1 MAGWVAAVVDGLAA
15 TGLIR
20 TFGGVRAVDGV
31 SLTVAPGE
39 IVALIGP
46 NGAGKST
53 LFNILGGQTQP
64 EQGRVTLDGADITGQ
79 SPRAAWRRG
88 IARTFQ
94 VAAVFRSFTV
104 AENVQIAL
112 LRGRVWNPWRVAR
125 AIHGTAARAALDQVG
140 LAAQSDRAAG
150 VLAYGDVKRLELAM
164 ALAADPRLLLM
175 DEPTAGMAAAE
186 RTSLMALIR
195 SLTHE
200 RHLAVL
206 FTEHD
211 MDAVFTTAGRVL
223 VMDRGRIIASGPPAA
238 IRADPAVRA
247 AYLGT

>member
-1 MAGWVAAVVDGLAA
+1 MPAVAEGLAA
-15 TGLIR
+15 AHLVR
-20 TFGGVRAVDGV
+20 TFGGVRAVDDV
-31 SLTVAPGE
+31 SLSVAPGE

-53 LFNILGGQTQP
+53 LFNMLGGQLRP
-64 EQGRVTLDGADITGQ
+64 EQGAITLDGTDITGQ
-79 SPRAAWRRG
+79 SPRAAWRSG

-112 LRGRVWNPWRVAR
+112 LRGRVWHPWR
-125 AIHGTAARAALDQVG
+125 AARHRHRPACLAALAQVG
-140 LAAQSDRAAG
+140 LDAQADRAAG

-164 ALAADPRLLLM
+164 ALASGPHLLLM
-175 DEPTAGMAAAE
+175 DEPTAGMAASE
-186 RTSLMALIR
+186 RAAMMVLIR
-195 SLTHE
+195 GLVHD
-200 RHLAVL
+200 RRLAVL

-211 MDAVFTTAGRVL
+211 MDAVFTTADRVL
-223 VMDRGRIIASGPPAA
+223 VMDRGRLIAAGPPAA

-247 AYLGT
+247 AYLG

>member
-1 MAGWVAAVVDGLAA
+1 MA
-15 TGLIR
+15 TGLVR
-20 TFGGVRAVDGV
+20 KFGGVRAVDGV
-31 SLTVAPGE
+31 SLAVEPGE

-53 LFNILGGQTQP
+53 VFNILSGQIRP
-64 EQGRVTLDGADITGQ
+64 DQGQVTLDGAPITGQ

-104 AENVQIAL
+104 VENVQIAL
-112 LRGRVWNPWRVAR
+112 LRGRVWHPWR
-125 AIHGTAARAALDQVG
+125 AARYQHRAVAMAALAQVG
-140 LAAQSDRAAG
+140 LGAEADRAAG

-164 ALAADPRLLLM
+164 ALAAGPRLLLM

-186 RTSLMALIR
+186 RTAMMALIR
-195 SLTHE
+195 ELV
-200 RHLAVL
+200 RARRLAVL

-211 MDAVFTTAGRVL
+211 MDAVFTTASRVL
-223 VMDRGRIIASGPPAA
+223 VMDRGRIIAAGPPAA
-238 IRADPAVRA
+238 IRADPAVRV
-247 AYLGT
+247 AYLGVEGEGVALDPLGP

>member
-1 MAGWVAAVVDGLAA
+1 MVDGLVA
-15 TGLIR
+15 TGLVR

-31 SLTVAPGE
+31 SLTVAPSE

-53 LFNILGGQTQP
+53 LFNILSGQMRP
-64 EQGRVTLDGADITGQ
+64 GQGRVMLDGADITGQ
-79 SPRAAWRRG
+79 SPRAAWRCG
-88 IARTFQ
+88 IGRTFQ
-94 VAAVFRSFTV
+94 VASVLSSFTV

-112 LRGRVWNPWRVAR
+112 LRGRVWNPWRAAR
-125 AIHGTAARAALDQVG
+125 AIHRAAAHAALDQVG
-140 LAAQSDRAAG
+140 LAAQADRAAG
-150 VLAYGDVKRLELAM
+150 VLAYGDVKRLELAI
-164 ALAADPRLLLM
+164 ALAANPRLLLM
-175 DEPTAGMAAAE
+175 DEPTAGMASAE
-186 RTSLMALIR
+186 RVSLMALVR
-195 SLTHE
+195 RLVHD
-200 RHLAVL
+200 RGLAVL

-223 VMDRGRIIASGPPAA
+223 VMNRGQIIASGPPAA

>member
-1 MAGWVAAVVDGLAA
+1 MADGLVADA
-15 TGLIR
+15 LVR

-53 LFNILGGQTQP
+53 LFNIINGQLRP
-64 EQGRVTLDGADITGQ
+64 EQGRVTLGDTDITGQ

-94 VAAVFRSFTV
+94 VAAVFPSFTV

-112 LRGRVWNPWRVAR
+112 LRGRVWNPWR
-125 AIHGTAARAALDQVG
+125 AARFVHHAPAMAALAQVG
-140 LAAQSDRAAG
+140 LVAQADRPAG
-150 VLAYGDVKRLELAM
+150 ELAYGDVKRLELAM
-164 ALAADPRLLLM
+164 ALAAAPRVLLM
-175 DEPTAGMAAAE
+175 DEPTAGMAAPE
-186 RTSLMALIR
+186 RSAMMALIR
-195 SLTHE
+195 TLVHD
-200 RHLAVL
+200 RGLAVL

-211 MDAVFTTAGRVL
+211 MDAVFTSAHRVL
-223 VMDRGRIIASGPPAA
+223 VMDRGRLIAEGPPAA
-238 IRADPAVRA
+238 IRANPAVRA
-247 AYLGT
+247 AYLGD